1 MNVPFVDLQAQHRP
15 IQDEVNRAIQHV
27 IENAHF
33 VLGEDVAAFESE
45 FAAYCGTRYAVGVDS
60 GLSALEL
67 TLRAYGIGAGDEVI
81 VPANTFIATA
91 AAVTFTGAK
100 PVLVDIRPDTYNIDT
115 GQIEAAITPR
125 TRAIIPVHL
134 YGIPADMDAILAL
147 ASKHNLIVIED
158 ACQAHGAYYR
168 DRRAGSLGHAAAFS
182 FYPAKN
188 LGATG
193 DAGMVV
199 TNDAQVAAQIKA
211 MRNCGQREKY
221 YHVTL
226 PANHRLDTIQAAVLR
241 IKLKHL
247 DSWNAARRQHAAR
260 FNELLKDSGV
270 ITPATPADTQPVWHL
285 YVIRTEDRDELKD
298 HLSKRGI
305 GTGIH
310 YPVPIHLQPYYH
322 DLGYRAGDFPVT
334 ERYAKQILS
343 LPMFAE
349 LTPEAIASVVDTI
362 KQFAADKKIEP
373 VVAR

>member
-15 IQDEVNRAIQHV
+15 IMDEINRAIQHV

-45 FAAYCGTRYAVGVDS
+45 FAAYCGTQYAIGVDS
-60 GLSALEL
+60 GLSGLEL
-67 TLRAYGIGAGDEVI
+67 ALRAYGVGAGDEVI

-100 PVLVDIRPDTYNIDT
+100 PVLVDIRPDTYNIDPD
-115 GQIEAAITPR
+115 QIEAAITPR
-125 TRAIIPVHL
+125 TKAIIPVHL
-134 YGIPADMDAILAL
+134 YGIPADMDAIMAI
-147 ASKHNLIVIED
+147 AHRHNLIVIED
-158 ACQAHGAYYR
+158 ACQAHGAYYKG
-168 DRRAGSLGHAAAFS
+168 RRAGSMGHAAAFS

-193 DAGMVV
+193 DAGIVV
-199 TNDAQVAAQIKA
+199 TNDAPIANQIKA

-221 YHVTL
+221 YHITL

-247 DSWNAARRQHAAR
+247 DSWNTARQQHAAM
-260 FNELLKDSGV
+260 FNELLRDSSV
-270 ITPATPADTQPVWHL
+270 ITPATPAGTQPVWHL
-285 YVIRTEDRDELKD
+285 YVIRTADRDELKD
-298 HLSKRGI
+298 HLAKRGI

-310 YPVPIHLQPYYH
+310 YPVPIHLQPYYET
-322 DLGYRAGDFPVT
+322 LGYRAGDFPVT
-334 ERYAKQILS
+334 ERCAGQILS

-349 LTPEAIASVVDTI
+349 LTPEAVAYVADAI
-362 KQFAADKKIEP
+362 KQFAADKKAEP
-373 VVAR
+373 IAAR

>member
-15 IQDEVNRAIQHV
+15 IMDEVNRAIQRV

-45 FAAYCGTRYAVGVDS
+45 FAAYCGTQYAIGVDS
-60 GLSALEL
+60 GLSGLEL
-67 TLRAYGIGAGDEVI
+67 ALRAYGIGAGDEVI

-100 PVLVDIRPDTYNIDT
+100 PVLVDIRPDAYNIDPD
-115 GQIEAAITPR
+115 QIEAAITPR
-125 TRAIIPVHL
+125 TKAIIPVHL
-134 YGIPADMDAILAL
+134 YGIPADMDAIMAI
-147 ASKHNLIVIED
+147 AHKHNLIVIED
-158 ACQAHGAYYR
+158 ACQAHGAYYK
-168 DRRAGSLGHAAAFS
+168 DRRAGSIGHAAAFS

-193 DAGMVV
+193 DAGIVV
-199 TNDAQVAAQIKA
+199 TNDAQIADQIKA

-221 YHVTL
+221 YHITL

-247 DSWNAARRQHAAR
+247 DSWNVARQQHAAL
-260 FNELLKDSGV
+260 FNDLLKDSGV
-270 ITPATPADTQPVWHL
+270 ITPATPAGTQPVWHL
-285 YVIRTEDRDELKD
+285 YVVRTDDRDELKN
-298 HLSKRGI
+298 HLAKLGI

-310 YPVPIHLQPYYH
+310 YPVPIHLQPYYEN
-322 DLGYRAGDFPVT
+322 LGYREGDFPVT

-349 LTPEAIASVVDTI
+349 LTPEAVAYVANAI
-362 KQFAADKKIEP
+362 KQFVADRKAEP